1 MKISRN
7 LELKKTTKKIESTV
21 NVAWSHVIC
30 QVRKFFPPENH
41 TQVSRTA
48 VLFCKC
54 NFAIVDKIFNSCCW
68 KNHELVWKEI
78 VIFLHIIREISLQH
92 RSVV

>member
-30 QVRKFFPPENH
+30 HVRKFFSPENH
-41 TQVSRTA
+41 TQVSRTV

-54 NFAIVDKIFNSCCW
+54 NLTIVDKIFYSCFW